1 MSKTMNKTMNK
12 TIGGHYIRPKVV
24 TALLALLLLLALVVA
39 VESARTTFPG
49 AKGKEPQ
56 QVASSERY
64 VPKAFEKDGDIWLA
78 SKMHVANLTPNTT
91 AFNDEDPSVSP
102 DGRKVTFASNRDGE
116 DFEIYTVD
124 VFSGV
129 LQRLT
134 DNEVSDRSPV
144 WSPDGGW
151 ISYEAPYFS
160 SPTHTGVFSANVK
173 MSGSDAGRPNLIDD
187 PYIDRHAEVV
197 ARYHQGS
204 LR

>member
-24 TALLALLLLLALVVA
+24 TALLALVVA

-56 QVASSERY
+56 QVASTERY

-102 DGRKVTFASNRDGE
+102 DGRKVA
-116 DFEIYTVD
+116 
-124 VFSGV
+124 
-129 LQRLT
+129 
-134 DNEVSDRSPV
+134 
-144 WSPDGGW
+144 
-151 ISYEAPYFS
+151 
-160 SPTHTGVFSANVK
+160 
-173 MSGSDAGRPNLIDD
+173 
-187 PYIDRHAEVV
+187 
-197 ARYHQGS
+197 
-204 LR
+204 